1 MKISTGF
8 IPISVNSD
16 SCFLGTFL
24 ANGCKLV
31 FLNQL
36 RIYWK
41 LWIVFLKNERL
52 WVCMYVCI
60 SVHSCALTWRSGSF
74 M

>member
-24 ANGCKLV
+24 AKGCKLV
-31 FLNQL
+31 FPNQL

-41 LWIVFLKNERL
+41 LWIVFLKMNVCACMY
-52 WVCMYVCI
+52 VCMYV
-60 SVHSCALTWRSGSF
+60 
-74 M
+74 